1 MATLKIDL
9 SETDWQRLQSLAECR
24 QVSPEVLAREVLSR
38 WLQLTEEDWQ
48 KRMEQLLQAFR
59 RASQYQP
66 PEDIE
71 AEITAAYEEYR
82 QQCAP

>member
-9 SETDWQRLQSLAECR
+9 SETDWQRLRYLAECR
-24 QVSPEVLAREVLSR
+24 QVSPEALAREIVSR

-82 QQCAP
+82 QRCAP

>member
-9 SETDWQRLQSLAECR
+9 SEAEWQLLQYLAECR
-24 QVSPEVLAREVLSR
+24 QVSPESLAREVLSR

-59 RASQYQP
+59 RASQNLS

-82 QQCAP
+82 QRCAP